1 MVRQFS
7 SRSSGRCHPSI
18 QTTRFGYRCFW
29 LASVTSDLADKRS
42 VRSAALL
49 NIAAQTWREAR
60 ARLPEDASEEERLAL
75 IETVIAAFPEIDAAL
90 KKMEPGADEGDD
102 GSAGGE
108 F

>member
-1 MVRQFS
+1 MRRKDDDRYSTANPYLTGGPF
-7 SRSSGRCHPSI
+7 I
-18 QTTRFGYRCFW
+18 TRNGYEM
-29 LASVTSDLADKRS
+29 SEADKRS